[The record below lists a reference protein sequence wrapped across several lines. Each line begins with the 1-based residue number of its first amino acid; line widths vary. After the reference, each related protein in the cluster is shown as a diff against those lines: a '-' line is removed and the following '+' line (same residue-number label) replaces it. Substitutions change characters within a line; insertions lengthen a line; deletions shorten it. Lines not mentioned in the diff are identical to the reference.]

1 MTDYSTSKYQDAETE
16 RAYMLTLD
24 GMQSDSCGDLSE
36 GRDWCALVALDGRCR
51 IIREDAQG
59 FVWTDYAE
67 DYHGT
72 DHARILRHWDEYLLA
87 DADETP
93 ADY

>member
-51 IIREDAQG
+51 IIRA
-59 FVWTDYAE
+59 DYAE